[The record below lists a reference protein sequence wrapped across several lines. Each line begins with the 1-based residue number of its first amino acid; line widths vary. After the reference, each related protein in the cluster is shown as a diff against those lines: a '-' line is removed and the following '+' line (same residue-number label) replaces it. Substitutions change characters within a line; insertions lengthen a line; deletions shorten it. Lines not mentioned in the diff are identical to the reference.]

1 MSDYL
6 ILDGDQGIATFKAAE
21 DNNCTVYIKGVHVR
35 FDTAPITREE
45 LEIIYESDVQADR
58 NKQLYSKDM
67 KGEKDFDNLFDDPIE
82 LKENERLRIGYPN
95 TDRNPFRVYPSYDVW
110 HNGKIIISIDKSDH
124 DVLTI

>member
-1 MSDYL
+1 M
-6 ILDGDQGIATFKAAE
+6 
-21 DNNCTVYIKGVHVR
+21 R

-67 KGEKDFDNLFDDPIE
+67 KGEKDFDYLFDDPIE

-110 HNGKIIISIDKSDH
+110 HNGKIIISIDKSEAQRDS
-124 DVLTI
+124 DAIKEYLKEQTVGDRYDSVMAK